1 MSDELWRRDAVELA
15 ALIRDQA
22 VTSTE
27 VVTAHL
33 ERIEAVN
40 PTVNAIV
47 RVLAE
52 HALDEAAAADRA
64 VAKGER
70 LGPLHGVPMTVK
82 ENIDVAGFPTTNSLP
97 AFADATAAVDA
108 PVVERMRAAGA
119 IPIGRTNMPDLGLRV
134 TTDSTLHGVTRNPW
148 DLARTAGGSSGGE
161 GASLATGMSAIG
173 LGNDIGGSLRN
184 PAHCCGIASIKP
196 TLGVVPWA
204 DTLPFED
211 SGMSSQLMLVQGVM
225 ARRVADV
232 RTGFL
237 AVAGPHPRDPKALP
251 VTLADVPPGRV
262 RPRVAVLAEPPGGAT
277 HPGVAAAVRAAA
289 DVLAQAGHIVV
300 EAVPPDYERA
310 VEVWG
315 RVLAGDLTVQL
326 ALLEAVMGEAG
337 YAFLELS
344 RDRVPE
350 TDLTEWTVALTA
362 RHELQRHWQQWHADH
377 DVLLSPVWTQP
388 AFVEGLDVASADGA
402 NAVLEMIRPVTPMNL
417 LGLPAAVV
425 PVGMVDGL
433 PVGVQVSGWQFS
445 DLRCLTVA
453 AAIEAQLG
461 LATPIDPAGA

>member
-15 ALIRDQA
+15 SLIRNRE

-33 ERIEAVN
+33 ERIGAVN

-64 VAKGER
+64 VTKGER

-97 AFADATAAVDA
+97 AFADATAEVDA

-161 GASLATGMSAIG
+161 AAALATGMSAIG

-196 TLGVVPWA
+196 TVGVVPWA

-232 RTGFL
+232 RAGFL

-251 VTLADVPPGRV
+251 VALAEVDTRT
-262 RPRVAVLAEPPGGAT
+262 RSRVAVLAEPPGGTT

-289 DVLAQAGHIVV
+289 DVLARAGHIVV
-300 EAVPPDYERA
+300 EAIPPEYERA
-310 VEVWG
+310 NEVWG

-362 RHELQRHWQQWHADH
+362 RHELLRQWQRWHADH
-377 DVLLSPVWTQP
+377 DLLLSPVWTQP
-388 AFVEGLDVASADGA
+388 AFPEGLDVSSADGA

-417 LGLPAAVV
+417 LGTPAAVV

-433 PVGVQVSGWQFS
+433 PVGVQVSGWQFD

-453 AAIEAQLG
+453 AELEAELG
-461 LATPIDPAGA
+461 LPTPIDPPAG